1 MSTISVVYFSGSGHT
16 QLMAES
22 VAKGAEQVD
31 GTTVHLLRITG
42 EQIIQ
47 GRWKDD
53 SIIEQLNQSDAIV
66 YGSPTYLG
74 GVAAQFKA
82 FIDAASSIWF
92 QQGWK
97 DKIAGGFTH
106 SGSPSGDKQGT
117 LLYLVTN
124 AMQHSMI
131 WVGTGEMAMQ
141 ENGVNRLGSFLG
153 PMGNTP
159 PDFSGG
165 PPQVDPGDLL
175 TAERYGV
182 RIVEMT
188 PKLAGYSPQAGNERV
203 LSKIRQPIASS

>member
-1 MSTISVVYFSGSGHT
+1 MKTVSVVYFSGTGHT
-16 QLMAES
+16 QIMAES
-22 VAKGAEQVD
+22 VAKGAEQVN
-31 GTTVHLLRITG
+31 GTTVQILRITG
-42 EQIIQ
+42 EQITQ
-47 GRWKDD
+47 GRWKDEA
-53 SIIEQLNQSDAIV
+53 IVEQLNQSDAIV
-66 YGSPTYLG
+66 FGSPTYMG

-82 FIDAASSIWF
+82 FIDAASAIWF

-106 SGSPSGDKQGT
+106 SGYPSGYKQGT
-117 LLYLVTN
+117 LLYLVIN

-165 PPQVDPGDLL
+165 APQLEPGDLL
-175 TAERYGV
+175 TAELYGT
-182 RIVEMT
+182 RIAEAA
-188 PKLAGYSPQAGNERV
+188 KKWAE
-203 LSKIRQPIASS
+203 

>member
-1 MSTISVVYFSGSGHT
+1 MSTISVVYFSGAGHT

-22 VAKGAEQVD
+22 VAKGAEQVI
-31 GTTVHLLRITG
+31 GTTVKVLRITG
-42 EQIIQ
+42 EQITQ
-47 GRWKDD
+47 GRWQDKT
-53 SIIEQLNQSDAIV
+53 IIEQLNQSDAIIF
-66 YGSPTYLG
+66 GSPTYLG
-74 GVAAQFKA
+74 NVAAQFKT
-82 FIDAASSIWF
+82 FIDATSSIWA

-97 DKIAGGFTH
+97 DKVAGGFTH

-117 LLYLVTN
+117 LLYLVIN

-153 PMGNTP
+153 PMGSTP

-175 TAERYGV
+175 TAERYGT
-182 RIVEMT
+182 RIAKMV
-188 PKLAGYSPQAGNERV
+188 PKIND
-203 LSKIRQPIASS
+203 

>member
-1 MSTISVVYFSGSGHT
+1 MPTVSVVYFSTMGHT

-22 VAKGAEQVD
+22 IAKGAEQID
-31 GTTVHLLRITG
+31 GTTVQVLRITG
-42 EQIIQ
+42 EQITQ
-47 GRWKDD
+47 GRWKDEA
-53 SIIEQLNQSDAIV
+53 IIEQLNQSDAIV
-66 YGSPTYLG
+66 FGSPTYMG

-97 DKIAGGFTH
+97 NKVAGGFTH
-106 SGSPSGDKQGT
+106 SGSPCGDKQGT
-117 LLYLVTN
+117 LLYLVIN

-175 TAERYGV
+175 TAELYGA
-182 RIVEMT
+182 RIAEAA
-188 PKLAGYSPQAGNERV
+188 KKWAE
-203 LSKIRQPIASS
+203 

>member
-1 MSTISVVYFSGSGHT
+1 MPTVSVVYFSSMGHT
-16 QLMAES
+16 QLMAEA

-31 GTTVHLLRITG
+31 GTTVQVLQITG
-42 EQIIQ
+42 EQITQ
-47 GRWKDD
+47 GRWKDEA
-53 SIIEQLNQSDAIV
+53 IVEQLNQSDAIV
-66 YGSPTYLG
+66 FGSPTYMG

-82 FIDAASSIWF
+82 FIDGASAIWF

-117 LLYLVTN
+117 LLYLAIN

-153 PMGNTP
+153 PMGSTP

-175 TAERYGV
+175 TAEVYGT
-182 RIVEMT
+182 RIAEAAKKWV
-188 PKLAGYSPQAGNERV
+188 G
-203 LSKIRQPIASS
+203 

>member
-1 MSTISVVYFSGSGHT
+1 MSTVSVVYFSSMGHT
-16 QLMAES
+16 QIMAES
-22 VAKGAEQVD
+22 VAQGAEQVN
-31 GTTVHLLRITG
+31 GTTVQILRITG
-42 EQIIQ
+42 EQITQ
-47 GRWKDD
+47 GRWKDEAIVD
-53 SIIEQLNQSDAIV
+53 QLSQSDAIIF
-66 YGSPTYLG
+66 GSPTYMG

-82 FIDAASSIWF
+82 FIDAASAIWL

-117 LLYLVTN
+117 LLYLVIN

-131 WVGTGEMAMQ
+131 WVGAGEMAMQ

-175 TAERYGV
+175 TAELYGT
-182 RIVEMT
+182 RIAEAA
-188 PKLAGYSPQAGNERV
+188 KNWAG
-203 LSKIRQPIASS
+203 

>member
-1 MSTISVVYFSGSGHT
+1 MSTVSVVYFSSMGHT
-16 QLMAES
+16 QIMAES
-22 VAKGAEQVD
+22 VAQGAEQVN
-31 GTTVHLLRITG
+31 GTTVQILRITG
-42 EQIIQ
+42 EQITQ
-47 GRWKDD
+47 GRWKDEA
-53 SIIEQLNQSDAIV
+53 IVEQLNQSDAIIF
-66 YGSPTYLG
+66 GSPTYMG

-82 FIDAASSIWF
+82 FIDAASAIWL

-117 LLYLVTN
+117 LLYLVIN

-131 WVGTGEMAMQ
+131 WVGSGEMAMQ

-175 TAERYGV
+175 TAELYGA
-182 RIVEMT
+182 RIAEAA
-188 PKLAGYSPQAGNERV
+188 KKWAG
-203 LSKIRQPIASS
+203 

>member
-1 MSTISVVYFSGSGHT
+1 MPTVSVVYFSMMGHT
-16 QLMAES
+16 QIMAEAA
-22 VAKGAEQVD
+22 AKGAEQVD

-42 EQIIQ
+42 EQITA
-47 GRWKDD
+47 GRWQDD
-53 SIIEQLNQSDAIV
+53 AIVATLNQSDAIV
-66 YGSPTYLG
+66 FASPTYMG

-97 DKIAGGFTH
+97 DKIAGGLTH

-124 AMQHSMI
+124 AMQHGMI
-131 WVGTGEMAMQ
+131 WVGTGEMGNP

-153 PMGNTP
+153 PMGNTL

-165 PPQVDPGDLL
+165 PPQVDPGDVL
-175 TAERYGV
+175 TAEHYGA
-182 RIVEMT
+182 RIAEAA
-188 PKLAGYSPQAGNERV
+188 KQWA
-203 LSKIRQPIASS
+203 ASA

>member
-1 MSTISVVYFSGSGHT
+1 MPTVSVVYFSSMGHT
-16 QLMAES
+16 QIMAES
-22 VAKGAEQVD
+22 VAQGAEQVN
-31 GTTVHLLRITG
+31 GTTVQILRITG
-42 EQIIQ
+42 EQITQ
-47 GRWKDD
+47 GRWKDEAIVD
-53 SIIEQLNQSDAIV
+53 QLSQSDAIIF
-66 YGSPTYLG
+66 GSPTYMG

-82 FIDAASSIWF
+82 FIDAASAIWL

-117 LLYLVTN
+117 LLYLVIN

-131 WVGTGEMAMQ
+131 WVGAGEMAMQ

-175 TAERYGV
+175 TAELYGT
-182 RIVEMT
+182 RIAEAA
-188 PKLAGYSPQAGNERV
+188 KNWAG
-203 LSKIRQPIASS
+203 